1 MKWKRICLKVVRNP
15 LMISPLVIFIIAIIA
30 MYFPGI
36 IGLDK
41 QLAGEISGAALG
53 VSGLIAAL
61 GVERFMI
68 RKEQE
73 LERQSKVKKIIYVIG
88 TELVN
93 VASGMMS
100 YSKLLVAAIITKN
113 AGGFLPEK
121 DDLISQSRPM
131 LFFDMLGENILLLR
145 EEQVEAL
152 FLLKSRLQFM
162 DDKIQ
167 ELSKGRYAIDPLC
180 KLVIANLELLSEAF
194 EKVVPTRQLKDTN
207 HKTQLASII
216 LRNEAQILEGALNSN
231 GKKDSFYF
239 E

>member
-1 MKWKRICLKVVRNP
+1 
-15 LMISPLVIFIIAIIA
+15 MISPLVIFIIAIIA

-207 HKTQLASII
+207 DKTQLASII